1 MDDIL
6 LGNYYQFW
14 NDHKPSSCYRSTRYQ
29 RRGKKPLNCGAYR
42 FNCLRDLRVR
52 LVHCFPELDLSW
64 ASSPAPAMLCLARL
78 IIWLE
83 TNKTNCCSKDF
94 FGQPCDSCSYFVRWD
109 RRLGLLLKERNW
121 LSFKS
126 EVSVAWRGALA
137 PGSEKFLEVPIA
149 RIVQFLPRIQTH
161 KKYHHWTFQTF
172 TQINASCQF

>member
-1 MDDIL
+1 MCEKNPRGFSFKQTSGFHHLNFIWDQEIL
-6 LGNYYQFW
+6 
-14 NDHKPSSCYRSTRYQ
+14 KST
-29 RRGKKPLNCGAYR
+29 LVAYHGPKR
-42 FNCLRDLRVR
+42 NSKQKVR
-52 LVHCFPELDLSW
+52 LVHCFPDLELSW

>member
-1 MDDIL
+1 M
-6 LGNYYQFW
+6 G
-14 NDHKPSSCYRSTRYQ
+14 
-29 RRGKKPLNCGAYR
+29 
-42 FNCLRDLRVR
+42 LRNSKQKVR
-52 LVHCFPELDLSW
+52 LVHCFPDLELSW

-161 KKYHHWTFQTF
+161 KKISPLNFSNIHP
-172 TQINASCQF
+172 NKCQLSVLVWFEIRCCQ